1 MQNDIIFED
10 PERDD
15 LGIRFKVPKH
25 CLGAIIGK
33 NRSVVTLKCELLRK
47 LFSDSRTNSE
57 SFQLFDRGDY
67 FERSRHS
74 YN

>member
-1 MQNDIIFED
+1 MQNERKD

-33 NRSVVTLKCELLRK
+33 NRSEVAFKCELRRK
-47 LFSDSRTNSE
+47 IFLDYRTNSE
-57 SFQLFDRGDY
+57 SL
-67 FERSRHS
+67 
-74 YN
+74 